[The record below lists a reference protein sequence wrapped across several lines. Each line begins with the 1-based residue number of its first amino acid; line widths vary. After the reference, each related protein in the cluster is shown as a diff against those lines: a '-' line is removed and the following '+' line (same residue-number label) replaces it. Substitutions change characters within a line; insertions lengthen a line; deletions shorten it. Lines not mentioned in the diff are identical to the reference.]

1 MSVFDDEVREG
12 TREILEEAGDPACFA
27 ALNADPVPVTVMLD
41 RDVERTVAGMQGVI
55 MEARTELTGYT
66 SELGE
71 GARGDVVTLNG
82 KGWRLAQKAR
92 DDGYL
97 VTWIVT
103 PERT

>member
-1 MSVFDDEVREG
+1 
-12 TREILEEAGDPACFA
+12 
-27 ALNADPVPVTVMLD
+27 
-41 RDVERTVAGMQGVI
+41 
-55 MEARTELTGYT
+55 
-66 SELGE
+66 
-71 GARGDVVTLNG
+71 VTLNG